1 MRSSILLLAVIA
13 LPLLPGC
20 SKESQ
25 TSATASP
32 TVENAGAEPR
42 TEFAGTASSSE
53 KRSLEVSIILTT
65 GFAAEDGTQA
75 ERTVSPI
82 LGTLSV
88 QPSGTD
94 RADYQLLSAQMEDT
108 PMDAALKGEWAQA
121 LELLGHSAIHGTVNY
136 DRTGR
141 PTSNDCSMPPAKSSN
156 LARQYVQS
164 MKSVFDL
171 FVVPLPEAEIG
182 TGAVLRDA
190 RQIEFS
196 GLKLELDAKYTLT
209 AIHDDT
215 LEFDAEFSMRGLPQ
229 VIELPSTTKKGAQ
242 AQLLGATSTGSGKI
256 RVPRKFIGPGSGNL
270 AIDIAMDLRMMNEG
284 KEMRMRS
291 TSRMQYELRGS

>member
-1 MRSSILLLAVIA
+1 MRSSILLIA
-13 LPLLPGC
+13 LAPFSILSGC
-20 SKESQ
+20 SKESP

-32 TVENAGAEPR
+32 TVENPGAEPR
-42 TEFAGTASSSE
+42 TEFASHAASSE
-53 KRSLEVSIILTT
+53 KRSLEVNIILTT

-82 LGTLSV
+82 LGKLSFE
-88 QPSGTD
+88 PSGTD
-94 RADYQLLSAQMEDT
+94 AADYRLLGAAMEDT
-108 PMDAALKGEWAQA
+108 PMDATLKGEWAQA
-121 LELLGHSAIHGTVNY
+121 LELLGHSAIHGTVSY

-141 PTSNDCSMPPAKSSN
+141 PTNNDCSMPPAKSSN
-156 LARQYVQS
+156 LARQYVES

-171 FVVPLPEAEIG
+171 FVVPLPETELG
-182 TGAVLRDA
+182 VGAILRDSRA
-190 RQIEFS
+190 IEFS
-196 GLKLELDAKYTLT
+196 GLNLELDAKYTLT
-209 AIHDDT
+209 AIHDDA
-215 LEFDAEFSMRGLPQ
+215 LEFDAELSMRGLPQ

-242 AQLLGATSTGSGKI
+242 AQLLGATSTGIGKI
-256 RVPRKFIGPGSGNL
+256 RVPRELVGPGSGNL